1 MERNRE
7 VEVVLERICKMH
19 NIDINSLGLTVP
31 LGTPIEV
38 PPMAITALN
47 HSISSNFDDGF

>member
-7 VEVVLERICKMH
+7 LEVVLSKICNMH
-19 NIDINSLGLTVP
+19 GIDARSLGLTVP

-38 PPMAITALN
+38 PPMTMTSLSHSLSN
-47 HSISSNFDDGF
+47 HMDDKM